1 MQVGIYML
9 LESYVPNRVRQI
21 EEVSNEDIFYFRKNR
36 KLDSSDGDGQ
46 VSVLLVFVPL
56 QQ

>member
-1 MQVGIYML
+1 ML

-36 KLDSSDGDGQ
+36 KLDSSDDGDGQ